1 MSRWLGYALIIFG
14 AALRFLPHAPNFAP
28 ITAIAIFGGAS
39 LSRRS
44 AFVLPLAAMLVSDY
58 FIGFYNPAV
67 MASVYLSFAISGLL
81 GVWLRTRK
89 NVANTLGATLFASV
103 QFYILTNFAVWAF
116 GTMYSKTAAGLLA
129 SYVNALPFFR
139 NTLLGDVFY
148 VGALFGIFEL
158 VKYLVALK
166 QRSTPLLS
174 SPTSGEEPKKGFEG
188 F

>member
-1 MSRWLGYALIIFG
+1 MSRWLGYVLIIFG

-28 ITAIAIFGGAS
+28 ITAIAIFGGAY

-67 MASVYLSFAISGLL
+67 MASVYLSFAVSGLL

-89 NVANTLGATLFASV
+89 NVANALGVTLFASI
-103 QFYILTNFAVWAF
+103 QFYALTNFAVWAF
-116 GTMYSKTAAGLLA
+116 GTLYPKTAAGLLS
-129 SYVNALPFFR
+129 SYINALPFFR

-148 VGALFGIFEL
+148 VGVLFGIYETVRYFVSL
-158 VKYLVALK
+158 RVPK
-166 QRSTPLLS
+166 ST
-174 SPTSGEEPKKGFEG
+174 KI
-188 F
+188 